1 MKMENMIFC
10 QSCAMPMMK
19 DEDHGTNQDGSKNEE
34 YCTYCYQGG
43 AFTANI
49 TMDQMIEACVP
60 MVSQGNP
67 YPDEESA
74 RKAMQEIFPTLRRWK
89 K

>member
-1 MKMENMIFC
+1 MEMHFC
-10 QSCAMPMMK
+10 QSCGMPVT
-19 DEDHGTNQDGSKNEE
+19 EELLGTEANGEKNPD
-34 YCTYCYQGG
+34 YCTYCYQKG
-43 AFTANI
+43 AFTFPGA
-49 TMDQMIEACVP
+49 TMEQMIEACVP
-60 MVSQGNP
+60 MVSKGNP